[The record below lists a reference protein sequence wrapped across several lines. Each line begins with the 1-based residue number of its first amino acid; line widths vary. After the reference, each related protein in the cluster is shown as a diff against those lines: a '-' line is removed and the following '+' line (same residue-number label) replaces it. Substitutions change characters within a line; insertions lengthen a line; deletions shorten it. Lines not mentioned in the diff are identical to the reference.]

1 MKIYFER
8 SGGITGSHITLTLD
22 TKLLPPEEVRKIQNI
37 LDNSNFF
44 YLPSKDQ
51 PPKQGADLYQYNI
64 TVETEQCKHSVEIS
78 RFPIPSELRPL
89 IEYLSSKISK
99 R

>member
-8 SGGITGSHITLTLD
+8 SGGITGTHITLTID

-37 LDNSNFF
+37 LDDMDFF
-44 YLPSKDQ
+44 DLPSKYL

-64 TVETEQCKHSVEIS
+64 TVDTEQRKHSVEIS
-78 RFPIPSELRPL
+78 SFPIPSELRPL
-89 IEYLSSKISK
+89 IEYLSSKITK